1 MKTHTAH
8 TPTPWN
14 VERPFQEPG
23 VYIAGPN
30 TGLIAKLYEP
40 DANLYNGDKLVSI
53 GGNSA
58 RIVACVN
65 ACEGIADPG
74 AVPDLLAA
82 LKAILATFHKN
93 NVPLPAYLR
102 RDEEQARAA
111 IARATGEKGGK

>member
-74 AVPDLLAA
+74 AVPDLMAA
-82 LKAILATFHKN
+82 LRELMTGHSMAG
-93 NVPLPAYLR
+93 
-102 RDEEQARAA
+102 QAMAEKA
-111 IARATGEKGGK
+111 IARATGEKEGK